1 MKGIDIN
8 INHVN
13 RIFKLTELNLEWFK
27 KYHSDSIPSFSFLLE
42 RNCKKISHYCTVNLL
57 GKYSEKDIDSKLDRM
72 FKSIETLEDITLEN
86 KKKEKHYTYI
96 KKYKHYN
103 K

>member
-13 RIFKLTELNLEWFK
+13 RIFELTELNLEWFK
-27 KYHSDSIPSFSFLLE
+27 RYHSNEIPTYSFLLE
-42 RNCKKISHYCTVNLL
+42 RNCKRIAYYCTVNLL
-57 GKYSEKDIDSKLDRM
+57 GKYTEKDIDNKLDRM
-72 FKSIETLEDITLEN
+72 FESIEVLEDITLEN
-86 KKKEKHYTYI
+86 KKKQKKYIYI